1 MWQCRCTRRTGGLGP
16 PHFKLAS
23 FFNPSNVFK
32 NIKKSVRD
40 TDVSPYIIA
49 FWNCEGIHRNQIAIQ
64 FILGSTDLICLS
76 QLNAADLSLI

>member
-1 MWQCRCTRRTGGLGP
+1 MWQCRCTRRIGELSP

-23 FFNPSNVFK
+23 FLILVMCLEY
-32 NIKKSVRD
+32 KKSVRH

-76 QLNAADLSLI
+76 QLNAADLSLT